1 MTPHLI
7 NASEMQQLYEVIVK
21 IHVSHLEPTSHNK
34 VVVKTA
40 EDAVIITVSKSA
52 RHLRGIGYTFAD

>member
-7 NASEMQQLYEVIVK
+7 NARETQQLYEVIVK
-21 IHVSHLEPTSHNK
+21 ICVSHLEPTSNNK

-40 EDAVIITVSKSA
+40 KDTVITTVSGSA
-52 RHLRGIGYTFAD
+52 RHLIGI